1 MSNLSTSELEKL
13 AHDLLPLVK
22 AAGHALCCLYK
33 TEVQIITK
41 PDGSPVTI
49 ADQTSHD
56 ILEEG
61 LKKILPQVQV
71 ISEEGDIHK
80 PHGDT
85 FWLVDPL
92 DGTKGF
98 LRHTGEFCINIAL
111 IHERRPILGCIHNP
125 LTKET
130 CFGYSQSQGFWEDE
144 TGQKHSLRQPSV
156 PNGEYRALVGHYS
169 RNPEDKQNLFLQ
181 QFPLASIRQMGS
193 AIKFN
198 ALAKGEADLYLRLQ
212 ESYEWD
218 TAAGQAIIEA
228 CGGHVLN
235 LDKTPL
241 TYGKDNLLNS
251 SFVVICDDNFN
262 WS

>member
-1 MSNLSTSELEKL
+1 MSELEKL
-13 AHDLLPLVK
+13 AHDLAPLVK
-22 AAGHALCCLYK
+22 TAGQTLCSLYQ
-33 TEVQIITK
+33 TDVTIITK

-49 ADQTSHD
+49 ADQASHD
-56 ILEEG
+56 ILEAG
-61 LKKILPQVQV
+61 LKHLLPDVQV

-98 LRHTGEFCINIAL
+98 LRHTGEFCVNVAL
-111 IHERRPILGCIHNP
+111 IHKNHPILGCIHTP
-125 LTKET
+125 LTGET
-130 CFGYSQSQGFWEDE
+130 CLGYGQSQGFWVDNV
-144 TGQKHSLRQPSV
+144 GQKHPLRQPGI
-156 PNGEYRALVGHYS
+156 PNEGYRALVGHYS
-169 RNPEDKQNLFLQ
+169 RNSDDKQNLFLQ

-193 AIKFN
+193 AIKFC
-198 ALAKGEADLYLRLQ
+198 ALAKGEADIYLRLQ

-218 TAAGQAIIEA
+218 TAAGQAIVEA

-241 TYGKDNLLNS
+241 TYGKENLLNS